1 VIALWLFL
9 GALTEALNSFTRW
22 WTVARIRADLQRN
35 ALTLTLGGMA
45 LRLAL
50 VAAVLTAALRQGILP
65 GLLAFVG
72 VWLSRSAAVIWFHTS
87 GSAGWYGGGD
97 GRERATREM

>member
-1 VIALWLFL
+1 MIALWLLL
-9 GALTEALNSFTRW
+9 GALTEGLNSFTRW
-22 WTVARIRADLQRN
+22 WTVARIRADLQSN

-50 VAAVLTAALRQGILP
+50 VAAVLIAALRQGILP
-65 GLLAFVG
+65 GLLAFTG

-87 GSAGWYGGGD
+87 GFSRFHSGAD
-97 GRERATREM
+97 GHERATRET